1 MRQRSVLA
9 SCLAGSVEVSNA
21 ALGEAVR
28 LNECEAS
35 GLSVPQSAALE
46 VSTSSSSSVPLPGA
60 GAW

>member
-1 MRQRSVLA
+1 M
-9 SCLAGSVEVSNA
+9 SNA